1 MSKNNQATQYE
12 APQIEVLE
20 VTIEKGFSASNDP
33 YDDRVW

>member
-1 MSKNNQATQYE
+1 MSKKSQTNQYE